1 LIIQCNS
8 VKIRGELLPIFNE
21 NAWVSAVIPT
31 HNRAGILPDALD
43 SVWQQTYRPIE
54 MIVIDDGSEDD
65 TQAVVQQWAE
75 KCKDDAA
82 FTVHYSY
89 QENKGANA
97 ARNKGIAAAT
107 GEYVAFLD
115 SDDRWMP
122 DKLAKQVAVFQK
134 ESALGDVYCGLYHI
148 DLKSNTRLDDA
159 QVNYPSGWLLR
170 SLLIHDVTT
179 PTSCHVV
186 KKDCFE
192 RVGFFDETLPARQD
206 WDMWIRVASKYK
218 IGYVPEVLV
227 EQREHAGSRV
237 RSNPMNEIQAA
248 RQIFQKY
255 AYLRRQFPF
264 WIGLAA
270 RSAMYR
276 RRGRVYFHRGL
287 SVRKAFGFHLLA
299 ICVWPFAF
307 DSYAALT
314 GMLLPSRLRQRIH
327 VAWNKIFGKTFLA
340 IRSH

>member
-1 LIIQCNS
+1 

-75 KCKDDAA
+75 KCKEDAA
-82 FTVHYSY
+82 FTVRYIY